1 MRAPAS
7 SKTKT
12 EDQTS
17 LRRKNMNPHY
27 SQGRPSRWSGASNEN
42 YAEEEKPLLRFT
54 EKGYNSLMS
63 WL

>member
-1 MRAPAS
+1 
-7 SKTKT
+7 
-12 EDQTS
+12 
-17 LRRKNMNPHY
+17 MNPHY
-27 SQGRPSRWSGASNEN
+27 WQGRPSRWSGASNEN